1 MAQKRKFVIETP
13 RGGIYTT
20 KGKNGTVTAKLEWN
34 PSFKSEK
41 EKGFGKA
48 QEFVDSEC
56 IRYMNPLTP
65 RLTGVMIKSATL
77 GTTIG
82 SGKIE
87 YVAPYARRQ
96 YYEHK
101 SKAKWFETMKK
112 GHLESI
118 RKGAAKFIAE

>member
-20 KGKNGTVTAKLEWN
+20 RGKDGTVTAKLEWN
-34 PSFKSEK
+34 PNFRSEK
-41 EKGFGKA
+41 EKGFSKA

-56 IRYMNPLTP
+56 IRYMNPLAP
-65 RLTGVMIKSATL
+65 RLTGVLVKSATL

-82 SGKIE
+82 SGVVE
-87 YVAPYARRQ
+87 YIPPYARKQ

-101 SKAKWFETMKK
+101 TKKLWFEKMKK
-112 GHLESI
+112 GHLETI
-118 RKGAAKFIAE
+118 RKGTAKFIAK